1 MQLSYFGDLLLE
13 RFDKCGKAFKVGQL
27 HSFEL
32 VGGNTRV
39 PSVISIA
46 EEIFG
51 MSHSRTLNSDECM
64 SEGAAVACAMESPC

>member
-1 MQLSYFGDLLLE
+1 MQLSYFE
-13 RFDKCGKAFKVGQL
+13 RLATLIESLKQEVSKVGQL